1 MARGSARAEG
11 CSSER
16 AGVPLRLVSDPA
28 EGRTSVAELVEGVGK
43 RGRQGSAGGGG
54 GGASPQAF
62 GDPPRRRAPH
72 QEVIGA
78 RASTGGGGGG
88 APHHRLLATP
98 PGAGLLTRRLLGPGP
113 AQEGGGGAP
122 HHRLLA
128 TPPGAG
134 LLTRRLLGPG
144 PACARGPHHRLL
156 APRCQ
161 GGRAGGPSR
170 LVPPGAGS
178 VVHGHRPAEAVS
190 NGAHVGSWPRAHGG
204 GSQLSPPEVLAGC
217 PWGAGHAVSSV
228 LGGELP
234 PMAKPRRPLRAGE
247 PPQRGGGRAGEGARR
262 ERHGGEG
269 GRGARGRQ
277 RREGSRGAAL
287 KPGVRRRGA

>member
-43 RGRQGSAGGGG
+43 GGRQGSAG
-54 GGASPQAF
+54 
-62 GDPPRRRAPH
+62 
-72 QEVIGA
+72 
-78 RASTGGGGGG
+78 GGGGGG

-98 PGAGLLTRRLLGPGP
+98 PGAGLLTRRLLGPGPAQEGGGGGAPHHRLLATPPGAGLLSRRLLGPGP

-217 PWGAGHAVSSV
+217 PWGGGHAVSSV

-247 PPQRGGGRAGEGARR
+247 PPLVSGWVGG
-262 ERHGGEG
+262 
-269 GRGARGRQ
+269 
-277 RREGSRGAAL
+277 
-287 KPGVRRRGA
+287 